1 MKVEDVRIL
10 FFFFFPREDPDT
22 HFHIIFLK
30 YTIFFSL
37 SALLLSTPPP
47 PPPPALRHLK
57 ARHNDQQSSSLSGSQ
72 PVPPT
77 HNQGGCMQCLPS
89 DSTAQLSAD
98 PGWKSCTHCGKIK
111 DNNIPFLLPQTA
123 SIFNPFLAFKTK
135 TPCPSP
141 CRSQG
146 TLAHVTQI
154 HMPHLVQKSHLHRP
168 IRDI

>member
-1 MKVEDVRIL
+1 MKVEDGRIL
-10 FFFFFPREDPDT
+10 FFFFQRRPGHTFSHHLFEIH
-22 HFHIIFLK
+22 HFFFLC
-30 YTIFFSL
+30 
-37 SALLLSTPPP
+37 LLSCYLHLPHHRPLRWDTWRLDIIINRA
-47 PPPPALRHLK
+47 PACL
-57 ARHNDQQSSSLSGSQ
+57 DPSQS
-72 PVPPT
+72 PHT

-89 DSTAQLSAD
+89 YSTAQLSAD

-123 SIFNPFLAFKTK
+123 SIFNPFLACKTK

-154 HMPHLVQKSHLHRP
+154 HMPHLIQKSHLHRP